1 MGSRARGWL
10 DAKLTDASLGLL
22 KALSGLT
29 QDDSAVAAVRKQTI
43 TALSE
48 LSKRPP
54 NRRAVVEAGGS
65 YALLHSLRM
74 CVSDLSAPARRHEAA
89 DLACRACT
97 ALAAIA
103 LEPSLSG
110 DRVSADLVDGDVL
123 TPVVACLALAAPRS
137 PFRLAAALAEA
148 CGAADAL
155 AGRVAGVELWR
166 WRWIWGGSGRGRSLK
181 HLDLN

>member
-1 MGSRARGWL
+1 MRDEDVFARGWL

-29 QDDSAVAAVRKQTI
+29 QGDSAVAAVRKQTI

-65 YALLHSLRM
+65 YALLHSLRR

-103 LEPSLSG
+103 LEPSPSG
-110 DRVSADLVDGDVL
+110 DRVRPISWTA
-123 TPVVACLALAAPRS
+123 TSSHR
-137 PFRLAAALAEA
+137 
-148 CGAADAL
+148 
-155 AGRVAGVELWR
+155 
-166 WRWIWGGSGRGRSLK
+166 
-181 HLDLN
+181 